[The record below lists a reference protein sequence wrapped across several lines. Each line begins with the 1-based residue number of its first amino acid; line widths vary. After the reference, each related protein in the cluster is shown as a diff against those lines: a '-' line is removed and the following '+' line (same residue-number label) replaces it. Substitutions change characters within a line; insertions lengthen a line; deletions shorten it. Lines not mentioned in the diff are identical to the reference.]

1 MLLVTPAH
9 IRLLDDNSTFVPSIL
24 RLAVETTKPWQEF
37 DLLAAVIDRIPQ
49 TTSTPSYGTQDS
61 HAADANYSP
70 RKRLEDGFEGISV
83 AILDSEAATPD
94 LWSPKSTSK
103 ERETMTIQQRC
114 TISFALPPS
123 PGVRTQLSD
132 ISASQPLVKRVLQM
146 PVANTLFQNGRTS
159 TLFAQRWNLQ
169 SSQSSTSEHVSSNK
183 TWLPQQTVQMGTVFA
198 DEGMRFQLDH
208 HVHSHLVPITPART
222 ITAAMGNIIR
232 KISGENTSA
241 EGVPASEELE
251 RAISSAIQRGL
262 IPSQQAGVWAL
273 IRPQRYAAL
282 DRAAQSQGTVR
293 DLIEYA
299 ILSGGRLHK
308 VLSGGG
314 GWGQKHGLLSL
325 DPDSDYSHH
334 HRAFEPSFGGDED
347 IEAEKREALGE
358 VAKPGDTI
366 TFYVYK
372 SPSDADPAR
381 LYTPVFLKRNQGA
394 APTLTFGSLPSTMDA
409 MPEVDTTNA
418 KDNALSKLT
427 VEGNH
432 FGMLSEQG
440 MSIEVIGL
448 IP

>member
-1 MLLVTPAH
+1 MLLVTPTH
-9 IRLLDDNSTFVPSIL
+9 IRLLDDDSTFVPSLL
-24 RLAVETTKPWQEF
+24 RLAVEITKPWQEF

-49 TTSTPSYGTQDS
+49 TRSTQSYGTQDI
-61 HAADANYSP
+61 HAADVDYSP
-70 RKRLEDGFEGISV
+70 RKRMEDGFEGISV

-132 ISASQPLVKRVLQM
+132 NSASQPLVKRVLQL
-146 PVANTLFQNGRTS
+146 PVANTIFQNGRTS

-169 SSQSSTSEHVSSNK
+169 SSKSSTSEHVSSNK
-183 TWLPQQTVQMGTVFA
+183 TWLPQQAVQMGTVFA
-198 DEGMRFQLDH
+198 DEGMRLQLDH
-208 HVHSHLVPITPART
+208 LVHSHLVPITPART

-232 KISGENTSA
+232 KISGENASA
-241 EGVPASEELE
+241 DDAPASEELE
-251 RAISSAIQRGL
+251 RAISSTIQQGQ
-262 IPSQQAGVWAL
+262 IPSQQVGVWAL

-293 DLIEYA
+293 DLVEYA

-334 HRAFEPSFGGDED
+334 HRAFEQSFGDDED
-347 IEAEKREALGE
+347 VEAEKRKALGE

-381 LYTPVFLKRNQGA
+381 LHTPVSLNRNQRA

-409 MPEVDTTNA
+409 MPEVNTTNA
-418 KDNALSKLT
+418 EDNALSKLT
-427 VEGNH
+427 VEENH

-440 MSIEVIGL
+440 LSIEVIGL
-448 IP
+448 IA